1 MEISKSVK
9 PVQVVIT
16 LTAKDFALQ
25 KDPSVLLI
33 NQLVELAQDVNTDMS
48 LEKVTAFY
56 VAPSKVIML
65 DLIKFILLK
74 TVLRLTK
81 LPVKLYQV
89 TIMED
94 PQLLLELPQLI
105 ALLRFL
111 PLALPQPPPQPL
123 PPLEMSLNSFLLL
136 LLLYSLSLC
145 DERIVKVIVR
155 IYEFA

>member
-1 MEISKSVK
+1 MEISKSVE

-16 LTAKDFALQ
+16 LTPKDFALQ

-123 PPLEMSLNSFLLL
+123 PQLEMSLNSFLLL